1 MSKII
6 DNSVENGFMQTMAKT
21 IEEESDSK
29 PLEQDFNMNQKLV
42 NYLKDKYEGRTVT
55 GITEN
60 KMKKLEL
67 KQLIKEEI
75 YKIFEEEEDAQVT
88 GQIRVDL
95 FDKLNIPN
103 FKVFDEISSI
113 AKKNGFEV
121 PKSLT
126 FKTFSTINGRE
137 ISTVSDALS
146 NLKTI
151 KKTKPALKKK

>member
-1 MSKII
+1 
-6 DNSVENGFMQTMAKT
+6 MQNNLINEINRNRSLMG
-21 IEEESDSK
+21 
-29 PLEQDFNMNQKLV
+29 LNLLN
-42 NYLKDKYEGRTVT
+42 
-55 GITEN
+55 
-60 KMKKLEL
+60 EL
-67 KQLIKEEI
+67 KKISHGMLLFETSIKP
-75 YKIFEEEEDAQVT
+75 
-88 GQIRVDL
+88 
-95 FDKLNIPN
+95 KLNIPN

-151 KKTKPALKKK
+151 KNLVL